1 MSINTLKR
9 LTTIVAAAAVCLLP
23 LSADPPESELPQE
36 EQQQD
41 LNNNAKKQEEE
52 IQPVN
57 PDLQQNFIIIDA
69 VHAYDLNPHT
79 ASYSSEAQIL
89 TALYE
94 GLFSYDPV
102 SLEPQYALAT
112 AYRLSRDKLRWT
124 FTLRDSAKF
133 SDGTPITAQNV
144 CESWLDLLS
153 EPDASYSSLFDV
165 IKGAYEYRTGKG
177 SRDDVAIKAVNN
189 TTLTIHLVRPAS
201 YLPRILCHSAFSV
214 YKKDSAVFSGPFSLE
229 SYEKNT
235 LILKKNSCY
244 WDAAN
249 THLNQITIMQSDD
262 TAENSY
268 NFNTGSAD
276 WVTGNADLQKLLN
289 KNVIQL
295 NAEFATEYL
304 FFKCRKDSVWNNPEF
319 RTALLEAVPW
329 DKLREKSFVKA
340 TTLVYPLAGYPQVE
354 GYSYTDTDE
363 AALLMKEA
371 RDKAGISADEKI
383 PLIFAITDTDFMKE
397 RAQLFIDAWSPLGID
412 VQIQKTPVER
422 YLSSIPS
429 WNADMFSYTWIG
441 DFADPLAFLE
451 LFQGNSTLNVTGWS
465 NSSYDKFLDDAALY
479 TDENRPK
486 LLAQAEQLLLDSGMV
501 LPISHPVSLNIIN
514 LDAVGGWTANAFDMH
529 PFKYLYK
536 KQVKQNIPNM
546 VMR

>member
-1 MSINTLKR
+1 MSINTLKKI
-9 LTTIVAAAAVCLLP
+9 TTLAAAAAVCLIP
-23 LSADPPESELPQE
+23 LSADPADPELPEE
-36 EQQQD
+36 EQSQEQ
-41 LNNNAKKQEEE
+41 NNETPS
-52 IQPVN
+52 IN
-57 PDLQQNFIIIDA
+57 PDLQQNFTIIDA

-79 ASYSSEAQIL
+79 AAYSSEAQIL
-89 TALYE
+89 TGLYE

-112 AYRLSRDKLRWT
+112 NYRISRDKLRWS
-124 FTLRDSAKF
+124 FTLRDNAKF
-133 SDGTPITAQNV
+133 SDGSPITAQDV
-144 CESWLDLLS
+144 CESWLDLLA
-153 EPDASYSSLFDV
+153 EPGASYSSLLDV
-165 IKGAYEYRTGKG
+165 IQGAYEYRTGSGK
-177 SRDDVAIKAVNN
+177 REDVAIKAVND

-214 YKKDSAVFSGPFSLE
+214 CKKDLSAFSGPFSVE
-229 SYEKNT
+229 SYKNNT
-235 LILKKNSCY
+235 LVLKKNGNY

-249 THLNQITIMQSDD
+249 THLNQITIVQSDNA
-262 TAENSY
+262 AENAYS
-268 NFNTGSAD
+268 FNTGSAD
-276 WVTGNADLQKLLN
+276 WVTGNADVQKLLN

-304 FFKCRKDSVWNNPEF
+304 FFKCRKDSIWNNPAF

-340 TTLVYPLAGYPQVE
+340 TTLVYPLSGYPQVE
-354 GYSYTDTDE
+354 GYSYTDADE
-363 AALLMKEA
+363 AESLMKEA
-371 RDKAGISADEKI
+371 RKKAGIPADKKI
-383 PLIFAITDTDFMKE
+383 PLVFAITDTDFMKE
-397 RAQLFIDAWSPLGID
+397 RAQLFIDAWTPLGID

-429 WNADMFSYTWIG
+429 WNADLFSYTWIG

-465 NSSYDKFLDDAALY
+465 NGDYDKLLDDAALY

-486 LLAQAEQLLLDSGMV
+486 LLSQAEQLLLDSGMV
-501 LPISHPVSLNIIN
+501 IPISHPVSLNIIN
-514 LDAVGGWTANAFDMH
+514 PDAVGGWTANAFDMH
-529 PFKYLYK
+529 PLKYLYK